1 MKGGPSTSSTN
12 SCHTEEALQVR
23 QVLDRVGDKWSILVI
38 CLLARGTRR
47 FTELQRETD
56 GISQRMLTLTLRQL
70 ERDGLVARTV
80 HAVVP
85 PRVDYELTE
94 LGGTLLASVQS
105 LTTWAIEHRPDIATA
120 RADYDARRSSLDSEA
135 AVARS

>member
-1 MKGGPSTSSTN
+1 MKDGTSASPTN
-12 SCHTEEALQVR
+12 SCDSEEAPQVR

-38 CLLARGTRR
+38 SRLDRGPRR
-47 FTELQRETD
+47 FTELQRATE

-70 ERDGLVARTV
+70 ERDGLVGRTV

-94 LGGTLLASVQS
+94 LGRTVLVSVHS
-105 LTTWAIEHRPDIATA
+105 LITWAIEHRSDIAAA
-120 RADYDARRSSLDSEA
+120 RAHYDARRSSLERA
-135 AVARS
+135 AVATS